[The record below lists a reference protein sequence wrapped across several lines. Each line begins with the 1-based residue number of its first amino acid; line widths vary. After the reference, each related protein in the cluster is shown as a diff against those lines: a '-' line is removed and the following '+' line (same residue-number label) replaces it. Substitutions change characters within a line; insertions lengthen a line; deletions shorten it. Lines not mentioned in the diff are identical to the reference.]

1 MGFNGW
7 LAMMSYTKSIEKARV
22 IFKENEMKKIQVE
35 GKVAF
40 VSGSNRGIGKALTI
54 ALLEHGAKKVYAGA
68 RNITK
73 LESLKSCYGDRLVP
87 VELDVTSDQS
97 ITNAANLAT
106 DVEILV
112 NNAGIFSVGNFLK
125 GNLLESLHTNFE
137 VNVWGLVKLTHAF
150 LESLR
155 AKEAAAIVCV
165 SSIIGLASMPMGL
178 TYCASKAA
186 VHSVIQGLRGE
197 LKDSKILVS
206 GVYPG
211 PIDTDMTKELEMD
224 KDSPENVAEN
234 IIKGLIAG
242 VEDIFP
248 DSMSSEVGKAYF
260 ESPKAVES
268 KFSGF

>member
-1 MGFNGW
+1 
-7 LAMMSYTKSIEKARV
+7 
-22 IFKENEMKKIQVE
+22 MKKMQVK

-68 RNITK
+68 RDITK
-73 LESLKSCYGDRLVP
+73 LDSLKSCYGERLVP
-87 VELDVTSDQS
+87 IELDVTSDDS
-97 ITNAANLAT
+97 INRAAASAT
-106 DVEILV
+106 DIEILV
-112 NNAGIFSVGNFLK
+112 NNAGIFSVGNFLS
-125 GNLLESLHTNFE
+125 GNLLESLQTNFE
-137 VNVWGLVKLTHAF
+137 VNVWGLVKLTNAF
-150 LESLR
+150 LGTLRQQES
-155 AKEAAAIVCV
+155 AAIVSV

-197 LKDSKILVS
+197 LKDSNIFVV

-234 IIKGLIAG
+234 IIKGLKEG
-242 VEDIFP
+242 LEDIFP
-248 DSMSSEVGKAYF
+248 DSMSSEVGQAYF
-260 ESPKAVES
+260 ESPKAVEEQ
-268 KFSGF
+268 FSGF

>member
-1 MGFNGW
+1 
-7 LAMMSYTKSIEKARV
+7 
-22 IFKENEMKKIQVE
+22 MKKMQVK

-68 RNITK
+68 RDITK
-73 LESLKSCYGDRLVP
+73 LDSLKSCYGERLVP
-87 VELDVTSDQS
+87 IELDVTSDES
-97 ITNAANLAT
+97 ISRAAASAT
-106 DVEILV
+106 DIEILV
-112 NNAGIFSVGNFLK
+112 NNAGIFSVGNFLS
-125 GNLLESLHTNFE
+125 GNLLESLQTNFE
-137 VNVWGLVKLTHAF
+137 VNVWGLVKLTNAF
-150 LESLR
+150 LGTLRQQES
-155 AKEAAAIVCV
+155 AAIVSV

-197 LKDSKILVS
+197 LKDSNIFVV

-234 IIKGLIAG
+234 IIKGLKEG
-242 VEDIFP
+242 LEDIFP
-248 DSMSSEVGKAYF
+248 DSMSSEVGQAYF
-260 ESPKAVES
+260 ESPKAVEEQ
-268 KFSGF
+268 FSGF

>member
-1 MGFNGW
+1 
-7 LAMMSYTKSIEKARV
+7 
-22 IFKENEMKKIQVE
+22 MKTMQVE

-68 RNITK
+68 RDITK

-87 VELDVTSDQS
+87 IELDVINDNS
-97 ITNAANLAT
+97 ISQAVSFAT
-106 DVEILV
+106 DVEILI
-112 NNAGIFSVGNFLK
+112 NNAGIFSVGNFLN

-137 VNVWGLVKLTHAF
+137 VNVLGLVKLTHAF
-150 LESLR
+150 LEILR
-155 AKEAAAIVCV
+155 KQDSAAIACV
-165 SSIIGLASMPMGL
+165 SSIIGL

-197 LKDSKILVS
+197 LKDSNILVS

-234 IIKGLIAG
+234 IIKGLKAG
-242 VEDIFP
+242 EEDIFP

-260 ESPKAVES
+260 ESPKFVE
-268 KFSGF
+268 KQFSGF

>member
-1 MGFNGW
+1 
-7 LAMMSYTKSIEKARV
+7 
-22 IFKENEMKKIQVE
+22 MKKMQID

-40 VSGSNRGIGKALTI
+40 VSGSNRGIGKAVTI

-68 RNITK
+68 RDITK
-73 LESLKSCYGDRLVP
+73 LDSLKSCYGERLVP
-87 VELDVTSDQS
+87 VVLDVTNDHS
-97 ITNAANLAT
+97 INQAASLAK
-106 DVEILV
+106 DVEILI
-112 NNAGIFSVGNFLK
+112 NNAGIFSVGNFLN

-150 LESLR
+150 LETLR
-155 AKEAAAIVCV
+155 EKDTAAIACV

-197 LKDSKILVS
+197 LNDSNILVS

-242 VEDIFP
+242 DEDIFP

-260 ESPKAVES
+260 ESPKSVE
-268 KFSGF
+268 KQFSAF

>member
-1 MGFNGW
+1 MN
-7 LAMMSYTKSIEKARV
+7 TKCVSVK
-22 IFKENEMKKIQVE
+22 

-40 VSGSNRGIGKALTI
+40 VSGSNRGIGKAVTV
-54 ALLEHGAKKVYAGA
+54 ALLENGAKKVYAGA
-68 RNITK
+68 RDVTK
-73 LESLKSCYGDRLVP
+73 LDSLKSCYGHRLVP
-87 VELDVTSDQS
+87 VELDVTNDAS
-97 ITNAANLAT
+97 INQAATIAT

-112 NNAGIFSVGNFLK
+112 NNAGIFSVGNFLG

-137 VNVWGLVKLTHAF
+137 VNVWGLVKLTNAF
-150 LESLR
+150 LETLR
-155 AKEAAAIVCV
+155 KQDSAAIACV
-165 SSIIGLASMPMGL
+165 SSIIALASMPMGL

-197 LKDSKILVS
+197 LKDSNILVS

-234 IIKGLIAG
+234 IIKGLQAG
-242 VEDIFP
+242 LEDIFP

-260 ESPKAVES
+260 ESPKAVE
-268 KFSGF
+268 KQFSDF

>member
-1 MGFNGW
+1 MQ
-7 LAMMSYTKSIEKARV
+7 ID
-22 IFKENEMKKIQVE
+22 

-40 VSGSNRGIGKALTI
+40 VSGSNRGIGKAVTI

-68 RNITK
+68 RDITK
-73 LESLKSCYGDRLVP
+73 LDSLKSCYGERLVP
-87 VELDVTSDQS
+87 VVLDVTNDHS
-97 ITNAANLAT
+97 INQAASLAK
-106 DVEILV
+106 DVEILI
-112 NNAGIFSVGNFLK
+112 NNAGIFSVGNFLN

-150 LESLR
+150 LETLR
-155 AKEAAAIVCV
+155 EKDTAAIACV

-197 LKDSKILVS
+197 LNDSNILVS

-242 VEDIFP
+242 DEDIFP

-260 ESPKAVES
+260 ESPKSVE
-268 KFSGF
+268 KQFSAF